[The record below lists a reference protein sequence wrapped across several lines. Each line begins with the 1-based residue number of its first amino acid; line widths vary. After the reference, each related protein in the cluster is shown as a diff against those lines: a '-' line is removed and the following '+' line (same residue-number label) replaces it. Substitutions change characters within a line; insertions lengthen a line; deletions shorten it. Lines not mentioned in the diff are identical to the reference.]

1 MSGLI
6 RDWPKIGDRMT
17 QPFLDQLM
25 VSQLLEQNLT
35 LGFFLKGLN
44 GPPGPPGASDP
55 PPQDVDAGMIGEDSV
70 MIGESSGTTESSA
83 PGPPTSDDPSS
94 PGST

>member
-44 GPPGPPGASDP
+44 GPPGPPGA
-55 PPQDVDAGMIGEDSV
+55 
-70 MIGESSGTTESSA
+70 
-83 PGPPTSDDPSS
+83 PTSNDDPSS
-94 PGST
+94 SGST